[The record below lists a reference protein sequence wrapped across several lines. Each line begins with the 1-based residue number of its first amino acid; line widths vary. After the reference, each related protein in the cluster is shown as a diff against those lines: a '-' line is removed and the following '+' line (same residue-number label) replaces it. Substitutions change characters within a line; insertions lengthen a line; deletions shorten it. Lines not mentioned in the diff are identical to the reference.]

1 MLFNM
6 VTIKT
11 ERLILRDLKE
21 SDALNLSKNGNTPN
35 IISKTFYLPD
45 PFNISDAQKYIQE
58 KIRESNK
65 DIRESYE
72 LGIEYNGEV
81 IGMINLYQ
89 IDRVNK
95 KAKVGYWIG
104 KDYRRKGFVSEA
116 LKLIIDFAFSKENL
130 NKISAKVITTNIESN
145 NLLEKYGFKKA
156 GELKQDQ
163 IINGE
168 SKDCFV
174 WELLKDE

>member
-1 MLFNM
+1 M

-21 SDALNLSKNGNTPN
+21 SDALDLSKNGNTPD
-35 IISKTFYLPD
+35 IISKTFYLPN
-45 PFNISDAQKYIQE
+45 PFNISATQKFIQE
-58 KIRESNK
+58 RIRESNK

-72 LGIEYNGEV
+72 LGIEYMGEI
-81 IGMINLYQ
+81 IGMMNLYH
-89 IDRVNK
+89 INHINK
-95 KAKVGYWIG
+95 KAKIGYWIG

-116 LKLIIDFAFSKENL
+116 LKSIIDFAFSKENL
-130 NKISAKVITTNIESN
+130 NKISAKVIATNIESN

-163 IINGE
+163 IIDGE
-168 SKDCFV
+168 LRDCFV
-174 WELLKDE
+174 WELLKN